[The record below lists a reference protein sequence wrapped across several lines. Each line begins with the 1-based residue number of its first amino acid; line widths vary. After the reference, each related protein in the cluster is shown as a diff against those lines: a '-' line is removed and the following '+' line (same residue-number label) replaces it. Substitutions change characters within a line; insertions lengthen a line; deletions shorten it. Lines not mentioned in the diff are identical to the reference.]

1 MDGMVGQHRDE
12 QVRADTGVGA
22 MPDRAQAEFGLQF
35 VEKHATESHKE
46 GESAIK
52 WTRPHLL

>member
-1 MDGMVGQHRDE
+1 MRE
-12 QVRADTGVGA
+12 RLLT
-22 MPDRAQAEFGLQF
+22 

>member
-1 MDGMVGQHRDE
+1 MEHGSQRSFLWATPG
-12 QVRADTGVGA
+12 
-22 MPDRAQAEFGLQF
+22 